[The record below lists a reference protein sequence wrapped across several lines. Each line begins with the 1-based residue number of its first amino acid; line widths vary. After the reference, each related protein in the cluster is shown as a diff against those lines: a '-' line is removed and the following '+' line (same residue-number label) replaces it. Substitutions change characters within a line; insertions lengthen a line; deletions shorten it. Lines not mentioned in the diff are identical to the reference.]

1 MIAALCWGRGKW
13 LVTPDVELGGKGE
26 GQERGRL
33 AHALG
38 IYSRASVVWSGL
50 VWQTIT
56 KHSRGTGS

>member
-1 MIAALCWGRGKW
+1 MIEALCRGRGKW
-13 LVTPDVELGGKGE
+13 LITPDMELHGKGK

-33 AHALG
+33 AHAQG

-56 KHSRGTGS
+56 KHSCGTGS